1 MIRNAL
7 AHTAMSLVF
16 TALGLAAGRWAWRPA
31 PAAPAP
37 VADPHAH
44 AAAVSP
50 QALRNLGV
58 RTGEVRPSSWTRTA
72 RFPAVVEASA
82 SSRLEVRAPA
92 AGTVSGLKVRPGV
105 VVAAGAPLAAVGD
118 AAMTAPAGPPD
129 WDVVDVPV
137 RDGSAVR
144 AGDLIAVL
152 SDARAV
158 TLRATSAGP
167 DAAILLEALKAG
179 TPCGASPLLEGTGP
193 VLADLPLVQAAG
205 TADVLA
211 EARNEVL
218 ATREGGART
227 WALRPGQKYVLRVPL
242 ETVKR
247 AYVLPAGA
255 VASDG
260 PDKVVFLQSG
270 DTFLTQK
277 VVVLHHDAEV
287 AVLDA
292 KASGLAPGDVCV
304 LEGAPAL
311 ALALR
316 AGGSTI
322 GHGHPH

>member
-16 TALGLAAGRWAWRPA
+16 TALGLAAGRWAWRAA

-72 RFPAVVEASA
+72 RFTAVVEVPAG
-82 SSRLEVRAPA
+82 SRLEVRAPA
-92 AGTVSGLKVRPGV
+92 AGTVAGLNVRPGM
-105 VVAAGAPLAAVGD
+105 VVAAGAALAAVGD
-118 AAMTAPAGPPD
+118 AAVAAPSGPPD

-137 RDGSAVR
+137 GDGSAVR
-144 AGDLIAVL
+144 AGDVIAVL

-167 DAAILLEALKAG
+167 DAAILLDALKAG
-179 TPCGASPLLEGTGP
+179 TPCGATPLLDGTGP
-193 VLADLPLVQAAG
+193 VLADLPLVGAAG

-218 ATREGGART
+218 STRDGGRT
-227 WALRPGQKYVLRVPL
+227 WALRPGQKYVLRVPV
-242 ETVKR
+242 ETLKR

-270 DTFLTQK
+270 DTFLMQK